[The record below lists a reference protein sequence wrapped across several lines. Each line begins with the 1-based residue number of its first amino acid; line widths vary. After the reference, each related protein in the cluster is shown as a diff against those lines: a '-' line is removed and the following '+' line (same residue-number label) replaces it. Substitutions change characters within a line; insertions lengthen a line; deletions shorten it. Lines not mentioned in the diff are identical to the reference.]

1 MWAAVALIL
10 IGAADAGCYD
20 YMACGQCPDGCV
32 WCAADLICAPEHNI
46 PTGSS
51 LFLSGYTAITCDAD
65 DYTDTCP
72 DRDDPVE
79 DPYYEAQWY
88 LEAIRAPEAW
98 AAGYTGDGVQILVN
112 DNGVDNNHPDL
123 AKLDVS
129 SSCSSYAPH
138 GNDAHGTACA
148 SLALAS
154 SNSEAGVGV
163 AYNSGLASCT
173 MMGDDAVTGLS
184 FLTYKYDKN
193 DISSNSWGID
203 QCDYIDASS
212 SCPFDCPN
220 VGSNWCPCA
229 ACDGD
234 DWSSRDLSQGCENT
248 VVDYCYYF
256 FEDDVDACLEL
267 DHYFVQCGFGQLS
280 STAHDVLEDGVKNG
294 RDGKGMV
301 LVFAAGNEFRK
312 GDDVNYEG
320 YLNSRFTISVGSVGQ
335 DLKHARYSSSGAPVF
350 ISAPGGDWENYH
362 LIFAAKPLSMNAPDD
377 CGDSGAGTS
386 YAAPL
391 VSGVVALMLEA
402 NSDLTWRDVQG
413 VLAATASRPHEDSE
427 DEWETNQAGIKHSY
441 KYGFGVVDAYEAVMA
456 AKTWSNWG
464 SEITLVTATT
474 ANDVIEDC
482 CGNWV
487 ESTSIGFGSHDFV
500 IESVSVYVTIEHPRR
515 GDLRIELER
524 DGVVSL
530 LTDDKLERGTRY
542 THHKYTTLRHWGERA
557 DQGAFTLRIADMRE
571 GSGDDDDLGQDTSFY
586 YYDDDGDDD
595 GILVSWTLQLYGHD
609 SDLSTP
615 WTPQPTPQAVGCDRV
630 EVAGFEY
637 QPADGI
643 YGRAGECEGVA
654 MYEDN
659 GIYLWHLDDY
669 WYIGND
675 PCQDDYAAAYV
686 YDDNA
691 DLVTLIGTWTEYQG
705 SSKGWRAN
713 SEVVATCRVDTPAP
727 TPATPEPTPGPS
739 PEPTYSPTTP
749 QPSPAPSTP
758 APSPLPTSVPTYAP
772 TTPEPSVSP
781 SPEPTPR
788 PTPTP
793 TPEPSVTPT
802 PRPTPAPSVSPTPSP
817 TVSHQPTPQPTPR
830 PTPRP
835 TPMPTPRPTPTPTT
849 PQPSHAP
856 TLRPTPRPT
865 PTPTPLPTTWQPS
878 PEPSL
883 RPTPRPTYRPSRA
896 PTPQPSPSP
905 TVPPGDPTTSPVFAP
920 TPMPSRTPTLRPSPR
935 PTPAPTPP
943 RPTLRPSPRPTA
955 AAPTLAPSPI
965 PYVVTGGL
973 SFSGVSLAEALEA
986 EAVFV
991 VAVAILC
998 GVDENAVTVTISAAA
1013 RRLLDEALLP
1023 GRSRAPI
1030 RPKSDYVPTAKPTTS
1045 PPTPRPTNYAPT
1057 AAPTSVPEGGIVVAY
1072 EVAVPSLTEAEAVSS
1087 TISSTTVED
1096 VDAAVAT
1103 AVTASNAT
1111 AVEFVATAVGAVD
1124 FAATRTRA
1132 PTAVPLA
1139 DDDASSSGSTGGVD
1153 AATLGGAAAAGAV
1166 LLLAV
1171 VAYLV
1176 YRRRAVVA
1184 KEEEERSPRNSPRID
1199 VEEGVDLKAVKA
1211 AARAQLAQTSADE
1224 PPPPPPPSRL

>member
-1 MWAAVALIL
+1 MAKAYFRPAAAHRWGAIL
-10 IGAADAGCYD
+10 LLGAAHAGCYD
-20 YMACGQCPDGCV
+20 YMACTPCTESGCV
-32 WCAADLICAPEHNI
+32 WCAADLICAPVNNV

-51 LFLSGYTAITCDAD
+51 LFLSGYTAITCDAV

-72 DRDDPVE
+72 ERDDPLP
-79 DPYYEAQWY
+79 DPYYEAAAWY

-98 AAGYTGDGVQILVN
+98 AAGYTGDGVQILIN

-123 AKLDVS
+123 SKLDTS

-154 SNSEAGVGV
+154 SNQHSGVGV

-203 QCDYIDASS
+203 QCDYIDSS
-212 SCPFDCPN
+212 TSCPFDCPN

-280 STAHDVLEDGVKNG
+280 STAHNKLEDGVKNG
-294 RDGKGMV
+294 RDGKGMI
-301 LVFAAGNEFRK
+301 LIFAAGNEFRK

-350 ISAPGGDWENYH
+350 VSAPGGDWENYH

-413 VLAATASRPHEDSE
+413 VLAATASQPHEDAE
-427 DEWETNQAGIKHSY
+427 DEWVSNQAGVKHSY
-441 KYGFGVVDAYEAVMA
+441 KYGFGVVDAYEAVMT

-464 SEITLVTATT
+464 SEITLVRSTT
-474 ANDVIEDC
+474 SNQDIEDC

-487 ESTSIGFGSHDFV
+487 ESTSIEFGSRDFV

-524 DGVVSL
+524 DGVTSL

-557 DQGAFTLRIADMRE
+557 DQGSFTLRVADMRE
-571 GSGDDDDLGQDTSFY
+571 GSGDDDDLGQDTSY
-586 YYDDDGDDD
+586 YYYEDDGDDD
-595 GILVSWTLQLYGHD
+595 GILVSWTLQLYGH
-609 SDLSTP
+609 STDP
-615 WTPQPTPQAVGCDRV
+615 SSWTPQPTPAAIGCDRV
-630 EVAGFEY
+630 EVDGFAY

-643 YGRAGECEGVA
+643 YERAGECEGVA
-654 MYEDN
+654 QYEDN
-659 GIYLWHLDDY
+659 GIYLWHMDDY
-669 WYIGND
+669 WYVGND

-686 YDDNA
+686 YDDDA
-691 DLVTLIGTWTEYQG
+691 DLVNLIGTWTEYQG

-713 SEVVATCRVDTPAP
+713 DDVYAQCRVDTPAP
-727 TPATPEPTPGPS
+727 TPATPEPTPEPS
-739 PEPTYSPTTP
+739 PEPTYAPTTP
-749 QPSPAPSTP
+749 QPSPAPTTP
-758 APSPLPTSVPTYAP
+758 APSTLPTSVPTYAP

-781 SPEPTPR
+781 SLEPTPR

-793 TPEPSVTPT
+793 TPEPSVSPT
-802 PRPTPAPSVSPTPSP
+802 PRPSPAPSVSPTPGP
-817 TVSHQPTPQPTPR
+817 TVSHQPTPQPSPR

-835 TPMPTPRPTPTPTT
+835 SPGPTPRPTPTPTT

-883 RPTPRPTYRPSRA
+883 RPTPRPTYRPSLL
-896 PTPQPSPSP
+896 PTPRPSPSP
-905 TVPPGDPTTSPVFAP
+905 TVPPGEPTTSPVFAP
-920 TPMPSRTPTLRPSPR
+920 TPMQPR
-935 PTPAPTPP
+935 RPAP
-943 RPTLRPSPRPTA
+943 S
-955 AAPTLAPSPI
+955 S
-965 PYVVTGGL
+965 
-973 SFSGVSLAEALEA
+973 
-986 EAVFV
+986 
-991 VAVAILC
+991 
-998 GVDENAVTVTISAAA
+998 
-1013 RRLLDEALLP
+1013 RR
-1023 GRSRAPI
+1023 
-1030 RPKSDYVPTAKPTTS
+1030 
-1045 PPTPRPTNYAPT
+1045 
-1057 AAPTSVPEGGIVVAY
+1057 
-1072 EVAVPSLTEAEAVSS
+1072 
-1087 TISSTTVED
+1087 
-1096 VDAAVAT
+1096 
-1103 AVTASNAT
+1103 
-1111 AVEFVATAVGAVD
+1111 
-1124 FAATRTRA
+1124 
-1132 PTAVPLA
+1132 
-1139 DDDASSSGSTGGVD
+1139 
-1153 AATLGGAAAAGAV
+1153 
-1166 LLLAV
+1166 
-1171 VAYLV
+1171 
-1176 YRRRAVVA
+1176 
-1184 KEEEERSPRNSPRID
+1184 
-1199 VEEGVDLKAVKA
+1199 
-1211 AARAQLAQTSADE
+1211 
-1224 PPPPPPPSRL
+1224 